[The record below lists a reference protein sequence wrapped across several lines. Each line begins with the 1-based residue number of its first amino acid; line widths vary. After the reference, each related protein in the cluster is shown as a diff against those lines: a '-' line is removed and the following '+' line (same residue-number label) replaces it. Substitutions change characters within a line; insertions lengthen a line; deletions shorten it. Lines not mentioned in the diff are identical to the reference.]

1 MNKIEYVI
9 YINNENEAS
18 KNAISI
24 FQQQIFNKNF
34 VTYWDII
41 NHDYVLSKDG
51 LKWIE
56 FNKLI
61 SVLRGKYSNILDDFK
76 SFDGFAFPSSD
87 YVTQFENLKK
97 KVKLLQISNVNQ
109 TEWIIN
115 DTQKFEYVPDKYL
128 KNKKKYLLNSKCIL
142 ISLTGGTDTDNDIT
156 SYFDNSFKAFLN
168 QRVAAFSMKE
178 YNKDY
183 FFYFYAMTKTKF
195 FKEQW
200 LGKGGIQ
207 KNTVA
212 SDRAKTYLPKI
223 DNLEIVNFVS
233 ILTQAIINKE
243 KLIRERYE
251 AILKAIET
259 ELLENQQPDKFSF
272 ELPRI
277 NELEEVGRLDTGL
290 YSETF
295 KKNRFLVNNYKNGF
309 SNIYELGFTM
319 SRGQNLQESNIGQ
332 SVYLKKHY
340 KSFYSLAL
348 PTNIS
353 DYGTVQKIIY
363 LGNSNQ
369 LKTLS
374 KGEIIFGAEGTF
386 RSFVV
391 CDETEKYITNIHG
404 ITLFNS
410 DFNLSV
416 FVKCYM
422 DYIVKKGLIDCVK
435 VGGNGGS
442 FAQKYWEVIPFPK
455 FDKTKQDEIAKLY
468 HNANIEYKTDTFTL
482 ANFLDKDNE
491 YNQEAGIYELDKTAK
506 QLKEILNQT
515 IDDIV
520 NDKEIVIKFNI

>member
-1 MNKIEYVI
+1 MVSYNEIIE
-9 YINNENEAS
+9 N
-18 KNAISI
+18 
-24 FQQQIFNKNF
+24 
-34 VTYWDII
+34 
-41 NHDYVLSKDG
+41 DYVLSKDG

-56 FNKLI
+56 FNKSI
-61 SVLRGKYSNILDDFK
+61 SILRKKYPNILDDFN
-76 SFDGFAFPSSD
+76 SFDGFAFPSRD

-97 KVKLLQISNVNQ
+97 KVKLLQISNINQ
-109 TEWIIN
+109 TEWIISE
-115 DTQKFEYVPDKYL
+115 TQKFEYVPDKYFQS
-128 KNKKKYLLNSKCIL
+128 KKRYLLNCECVL

-156 SYFDNSFKAFLN
+156 SYFDNKFKAFLN
-168 QRVAAFSMKE
+168 QRVSAFTMKE
-178 YNKDY
+178 YNIDY
-183 FFYFYAMTKTKF
+183 FFYFYAMTKTKS

-233 ILTQAIINKE
+233 VLTQAIINKE
-243 KLIRERYE
+243 KLIKERHE
-251 AILKAIET
+251 AIIKAIET
-259 ELLENQQPDKFSF
+259 ELLENQKPNKFSF

-277 NELEEVGRLDTGL
+277 NELEIVGRLDTGI
-290 YSETF
+290 YSEAF
-295 KKNRFLVNNYKNGF
+295 KKNVFLVQNYTNGF
-309 SNIYELGFTM
+309 CNIYQLGFTL

-332 SVYLKKHY
+332 SIYSKKHF

-353 DYGTVQKIIY
+353 DYGTVEKIVY
-363 LGNSNQ
+363 LGNVNK

-391 CDETEKYITNIHG
+391 CDESEKYITNIHG
-404 ITLFNS
+404 ITLYNL
-410 DFNLSV
+410 DLELSV

-422 DYIVKKGLIDCVK
+422 DYIVKKGLVDCVK

-442 FAQKYWEVIPFPK
+442 FAQKYWEIIPFPK
-455 FDKTKQDEIAKLY
+455 FDLTTQKEIVKLY
-468 HNANIEYKTDTFTL
+468 HNLEIEYNSDTFTL
-482 ANFLDKDNE
+482 ENFLEKDKE
-491 YNQEAGIYELDKTAK
+491 FNQKAGIYELDKTAK

-515 IDDIV
+515 IDNIV
-520 NDKEIVIKFNI
+520 NDYEIEIKFMTKF